1 MFAHFFIFFIAIEI
15 MIFIRLGARYHDS
28 IDRQFMASTHLYFL
42 IAYLF
47 FRHVLDIIVTFC
59 WQQAKFQVLDP
70 VSIRFGSKNRKQIL
84 IAKTQK
90 SVEIMV
96 EKLTSSMIERIFGC
110 DTPD

>member
-1 MFAHFFIFFIAIEI
+1 

-28 IDRQFMASTHLYFL
+28 RDRQFMASTHLYFL

-47 FRHVLDIIVTFC
+47 FFRHALDIIVTFC
-59 WQQAKFQVLDP
+59 WQQAKVQVLDP
-70 VSIRFGSKNRKQIL
+70 VSIRFGSKNRRQIL

-90 SVEIMV
+90 KSVEIMV
-96 EKLTSSMIERIFGC
+96 EKPTSSMIERIFGC